1 MLTRFDLQKVLDK
14 YTDDSEFAGASGQ
27 IAHFAQEVADIP
39 MDDIKEIIDD
49 ISQQIVGQAIQ
60 QEAQDAGMNNDEIIE
75 SMSVHTMSII
85 QGATINCSLHGFL
98 LGIYLVKEQMQ

>member
-39 MDDIKEIIDD
+39 MDDIKEII
-49 ISQQIVGQAIQ
+49 
-60 QEAQDAGMNNDEIIE
+60 E